1 MGKIVWQGN
10 GTCVEDPM
18 QSSCDCFTVG
28 LQVRNVTQETADVF
42 LEYIQRNI
50 PEGVSM
56 KVEQTELESISDY
69 FELPPEAQEFLKQQE
84 SNQRKT

>member
-1 MGKIVWQGN
+1 
-10 GTCVEDPM
+10 M
-18 QSSCDCFTVG
+18 QSSCDCFTVC

-84 SNQRKT
+84 SNQRTT

>member
-1 MGKIVWQGN
+1 
-10 GTCVEDPM
+10 M
-18 QSSCDCFTVG
+18 QSSCDCFTVC

>member
-1 MGKIVWQGN
+1 MVLVLRTRCKAVVIVLLS
-10 GTCVEDPM
+10 V
-18 QSSCDCFTVG
+18 

-84 SNQRKT
+84 SNQRTT